1 MIRRRLRRKI
11 ILDFLLESKIKKDSI
26 RKFLMLF
33 ENSNKKSDFK
43 IIEYF
48 KIIFIRIYGKVFY
61 TDESVEEK
69 SGQVLD
75 V

>member
-61 TDESVEEK
+61 RDESVEEK
-69 SGQVLD
+69 SGQLLD

>member
-61 TDESVEEK
+61 MDESVEEK

>member
-61 TDESVEEK
+61 MDESVEEK
-69 SGQVLD
+69 SGQLLD
-75 V
+75 D

>member
-1 MIRRRLRRKI
+1 
-11 ILDFLLESKIKKDSI
+11 
-26 RKFLMLF
+26 MLF
-33 ENSNKKSDFK
+33 ENSYKKSDFK

-61 TDESVEEK
+61 RDESVEEK
-69 SGQVLD
+69 SGQLLD

>member
-61 TDESVEEK
+61 MDESVEEK
-69 SGQVLD
+69 SG
-75 V
+75 